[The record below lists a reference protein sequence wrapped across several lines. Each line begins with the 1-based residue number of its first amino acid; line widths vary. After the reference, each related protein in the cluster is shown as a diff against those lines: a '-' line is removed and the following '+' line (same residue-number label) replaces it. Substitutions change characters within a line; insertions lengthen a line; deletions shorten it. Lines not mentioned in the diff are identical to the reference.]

1 MIYFTDIQDIF
12 FIREER
18 FMYNAIDLLTE
29 EQQRML
35 IAAMSYNLAALRAK
49 AEVSQSDLS
58 AMLGISRQTY
68 SSMESG
74 LKPITWGTYLSL
86 LLYFDYNSKTHAML
100 RDLKIFPELLLQAIN
115 ADGSN
120 PYERNMT
127 FPGVPDEVFKKLDAQ
142 AFQSIRTVIMLEYA
156 KCEKISGEA
165 VIRSFDGINF
175 GNIEDNKEAADA
187 LTAIREGRKK

>member
-1 MIYFTDIQDIF
+1 
-12 FIREER
+12 
-18 FMYNAIDLLTE
+18 MYNAIPLLTE
-29 EQQRML
+29 EQQKTLMT
-35 IAAMSYNLAALRAK
+35 AMSYNLAALRAR

-68 SSMESG
+68 SSFESG
-74 LKPITWGTYLSL
+74 SKPLTWGTYLSL
-86 LLYFDYNSKTHAML
+86 LLYFDYNQKTHKML
-100 RDLKIFPELLLQAIN
+100 RDLKVFPDILLQMIN
-115 ADGSN
+115 EDGGN
-120 PYERNMT
+120 PYGNAPL

-175 GNIEDNKEAADA
+175 GNIEKNREASDA
-187 LTAIREGRKK
+187 LSAIRGERKHEDG